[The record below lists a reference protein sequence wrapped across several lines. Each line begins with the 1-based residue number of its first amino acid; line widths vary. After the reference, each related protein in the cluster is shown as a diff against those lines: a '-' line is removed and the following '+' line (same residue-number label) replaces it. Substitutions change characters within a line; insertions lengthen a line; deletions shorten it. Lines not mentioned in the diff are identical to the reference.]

1 MVNYPPVN
9 LESPS
14 LWKGTTAAVVAG
26 VGASSCLPLSCL
38 SHVLFP
44 LLLEWGVSASQLLP
58 FPYNLTWSDLDC
70 FFFFWKRKKKVQIEG
85 ADMIWVTWMS
95 CLWQRNAIA
104 LLVSYLLSERGKLLI
119 LGEVKADKAYHSPFS
134 SPSFCNTLHLSPL
147 ILIYQYSFFL
157 FFPITVLEIR
167 PDSLQSQLEEVK
179 ILFPWFSGGKQ
190 MGGVAF
196 QLSPFQ
202 LLPEW
207 SLLAVTALNHRKCVR
222 IFFFNPL
229 E

>member
-1 MVNYPPVN
+1 M
-9 LESPS
+9 
-14 LWKGTTAAVVAG
+14 KGDNCSSCSWGGCFFLSATFLPQSRPFPTPFG
-26 VGASSCLPLSCL
+26 VGSISISASSLPIQPNLVRSG
-38 SHVLFP
+38 
-44 LLLEWGVSASQLLP
+44 LL
-58 FPYNLTWSDLDC
+58 
-70 FFFFWKRKKKVQIEG
+70 FFFLKRKKKVQIEG

-222 IFFFNPL
+222 IFFFNPP